1 MARRRRSEMELCFD
15 SMSDLITNLAG
26 GLILVVLLLMGL
38 TREAPRMADL
48 RPSPGQADPKQ
59 GSQSP
64 RKLVERLNNLRADL
78 AQVNADIDDYE
89 QDLDEL
95 DRKAADI
102 LKQSKTVDPPIKVRP
117 EKKGEA
123 GP

>member
-1 MARRRRSEMELCFD
+1 MARRRRSEIELCFD

-38 TREAPRMADL
+38 TREAPEHAGPR
-48 RPSPGQADPKQ
+48 PGQKSAAP

-78 AQVNADIDDYE
+78 DRVNADIDTSKKE
-89 QDLDEL
+89 LDEL
-95 DRKAADI
+95 DKKATEV
-102 LKQSKTVDPPIKVRP
+102 LERTKTADPPLKVRP
-117 EKKGEA
+117 EKKKEVR
-123 GP
+123 P